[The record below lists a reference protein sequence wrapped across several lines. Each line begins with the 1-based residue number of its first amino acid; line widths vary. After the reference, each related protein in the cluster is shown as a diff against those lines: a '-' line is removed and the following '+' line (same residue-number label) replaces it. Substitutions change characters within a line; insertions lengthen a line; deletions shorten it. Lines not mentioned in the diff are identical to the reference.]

1 MNRVF
6 KNSTI
11 ILLLLV
17 AIPSWASLSS
27 TVDRTQIETNETL
40 QLTVRYSGKS
50 ASGQPDFSAIEKDF
64 SIASNSRQQQYSW
77 VNGESTSYTD
87 WKILLIPKRQGKL
100 TIPSLN
106 FMGSRSQPVTINVRP
121 ADPSAS
127 ATSGQPVF
135 IETTVD
141 KDLAFIQEQII
152 LTHRLHYSVP
162 LQDISMS
169 EFEIPDAIIQQISEE
184 RFNKRI
190 NGKNYS
196 IIEIKFALFGQSV
209 GRLKI
214 PSQQFSAYETSNSG
228 FGGFFSRGNR
238 VIRLTEEKTVAIAA
252 IPAHL
257 SASQWMPSS
266 QVKIEQSW
274 SDNSGTLTA
283 GEPITRTIKI
293 SALGLTAAQIQ
304 PLPSLENSELK
315 LYPDQP
321 TLEDKQTN
329 RGILGERTESLAIV
343 PNQAGQISIP
353 AIEIEWW
360 DTVNNRMQTSRLPA
374 KTFNV
379 IASNKVNQVNSTQPA
394 ISQPVVMGTET
405 HHSEIPAI
413 MRWSLGL
420 NALLIAL
427 LAGLFYWRKT
437 PTAVKPTKAPE
448 AVITAKQQLKKI
460 EKLAANNQL
469 AEMRDSILH
478 WGAEVFPQQPPRSL
492 NQLADLMANP
502 ELKQQFSQLD
512 QSLFKANSDADFEV
526 ETNRMIKALKQF
538 VPVKTKN
545 HSARKELKPLYPK

>member
-6 KNSTI
+6 KNSI
-11 ILLLLV
+11 LILLFLV

-40 QLTVRYSGKS
+40 QLTVRYSGK
-50 ASGQPDFSAIEKDF
+50 APSGEPDFSGIERDF

-77 VNGESTSYTD
+77 VNGQSTSYTD

-106 FMGSRSQPVTINVRP
+106 FMGSRSQAVVINVRP
-121 ADPSAS
+121 ADPSAN

-141 KDLAFIQEQII
+141 KDMAFIQEQII

-162 LQDISMS
+162 LQDISIS

-209 GRLKI
+209 GKLKI
-214 PSQQFSAYETSNSG
+214 PSQRFTAFETSNSG

-238 VIRLTEEKTVAIAA
+238 VIRLTEEKTVDIAP

-257 SASQWMPSS
+257 SASRWMPSS
-266 QVKIEQSW
+266 QVRIEQSW
-274 SDNSGTLTA
+274 SDNSNTLTA
-283 GEPITRTIKI
+283 GEPITRTITI
-293 SALGLTAAQIQ
+293 SALGLSAAQIQ
-304 PLPSLENSELK
+304 PLPSLQNNQLK

-329 RGILGERTESLAIV
+329 RGILGVRTESVAIV
-343 PNQAGQISIP
+343 PNQAGQITIP

-360 DTVNNRMQTSRLPA
+360 DTVNNRMQTSRLPS

-379 IASNKVNQVNSTQPA
+379 VAGNTVNPITNKQPTINPPAVINS
-394 ISQPVVMGTET
+394 GNKG
-405 HHSEIPAI
+405 EIPAI
-413 MRWSLGL
+413 TRWSLGL

-427 LAGLFYWRKT
+427 LVALFYWRKK
-437 PTAVKPTKAPE
+437 PIAVKQRVETEPA
-448 AVITAKQQLKKI
+448 ITAKQLLKKI
-460 EKLAANNQL
+460 EKLAAANRL
-469 AEMRDSILH
+469 AEMRDSIIH
-478 WGAEVFPQQPPRSL
+478 WGAEVFSQQPPRSL
-492 NQLADLMANP
+492 NQLADLMANS
-502 ELKQQFSQLD
+502 ELKQQFNQLD
-512 QSLFKANSDADFEV
+512 QSLFKADSGKDAKVDCQSI
-526 ETNRMIKALKQF
+526 IKALRQF
-538 VPVKTKN
+538 VPVKTPN

>member
-6 KNSTI
+6 KNSI
-11 ILLLLV
+11 LILLFLV

-40 QLTVRYSGKS
+40 QLTVRYSGK
-50 ASGQPDFSAIEKDF
+50 APSGEPDFSGIERDF

-77 VNGESTSYTD
+77 VNGQSTSYTD

-106 FMGSRSQPVTINVRP
+106 FMGSRSQAVVINVRP
-121 ADPSAS
+121 ADPSAN

-141 KDLAFIQEQII
+141 KDMAFIQEQII

-162 LQDISMS
+162 LQDISIS

-209 GRLKI
+209 GKLKI
-214 PSQQFSAYETSNSG
+214 PSQRFTAFETSNSG

-238 VIRLTEEKTVAIAA
+238 VIRLTEEKIVNIAA

-257 SASQWMPSS
+257 SASRWMPSS
-266 QVKIEQSW
+266 QVRIEQSW
-274 SDNSGTLTA
+274 SDNSNTLTA
-283 GEPITRTIKI
+283 GEPITRTITI
-293 SALGLTAAQIQ
+293 SALGLSAAQIQ
-304 PLPSLENSELK
+304 PLPSLQNNQLK

-329 RGILGERTESLAIV
+329 RGILGVRTESVAIV
-343 PNQAGQISIP
+343 PNQAGQITIP

-360 DTVNNRMQTSRLPA
+360 DTVNNRMQTSRLPS
-374 KTFNV
+374 KTLNV
-379 IASNKVNQVNSTQPA
+379 VAGNTVNPITNKQPTINPPAVINSVNK
-394 ISQPVVMGTET
+394 G
-405 HHSEIPAI
+405 EIPAI
-413 MRWSLGL
+413 TRWSLGL

-427 LAGLFYWRKT
+427 LVALFYWRKK
-437 PTAVKPTKAPE
+437 PIAVKQRVETEPA
-448 AVITAKQQLKKI
+448 ITAKQLLKKI
-460 EKLAANNQL
+460 EKLAADNRL
-469 AEMRDSILH
+469 AEMRDSIIH
-478 WGAEVFPQQPPRSL
+478 WGAEVFSQQPPRSL
-492 NQLADLMANP
+492 NQLADLMANS
-502 ELKQQFSQLD
+502 ELKQQFNQLD
-512 QSLFKANSDADFEV
+512 QSLFKADSGKDAKVDCQSI
-526 ETNRMIKALKQF
+526 IKALRQF
-538 VPVKTKN
+538 VPVKTPN

>member
-6 KNSTI
+6 KNSI
-11 ILLLLV
+11 LILLFLV

-40 QLTVRYSGKS
+40 QLTVRYSGK
-50 ASGQPDFSAIEKDF
+50 APSGEPDFSGIERDF

-77 VNGESTSYTD
+77 VNGQSTSYTD

-106 FMGSRSQPVTINVRP
+106 FMGSRSQAVVINVRP
-121 ADPSAS
+121 ADPSAN

-141 KDLAFIQEQII
+141 KDMAFIQEQII

-162 LQDISMS
+162 LQDISIS

-209 GRLKI
+209 GKLKI
-214 PSQQFSAYETSNSG
+214 PSQRFTAFETSNSG

-238 VIRLTEEKTVAIAA
+238 VIRLTEEKIVNIAA

-257 SASQWMPSS
+257 SASRWMPSS
-266 QVKIEQSW
+266 QVRIEQSW
-274 SDNSGTLTA
+274 SDNSNTLTA
-283 GEPITRTIKI
+283 GEPITRTITI
-293 SALGLTAAQIQ
+293 SALGLSAAQIQ
-304 PLPSLENSELK
+304 PLPSLQNNQLK

-329 RGILGERTESLAIV
+329 RGILGVRNESVAIV
-343 PNQAGQISIP
+343 PNQAGQITIP

-360 DTVNNRMQTSRLPA
+360 DTVNNRMQTSRLPS

-379 IASNKVNQVNSTQPA
+379 VAGNTVNPITNKQPTINPPAVINS
-394 ISQPVVMGTET
+394 GNKG
-405 HHSEIPAI
+405 EIPAI
-413 MRWSLGL
+413 TRWSLGL

-427 LAGLFYWRKT
+427 LVALFYWRKK
-437 PTAVKPTKAPE
+437 PIAVKQRVETEPA
-448 AVITAKQQLKKI
+448 ITAKQLLKKI
-460 EKLAANNQL
+460 EKLAADNRL
-469 AEMRDSILH
+469 AEMRDSIIH
-478 WGAEVFPQQPPRSL
+478 WGAEVFSQQPPRSL
-492 NQLADLMANP
+492 NQLADLMANS
-502 ELKQQFSQLD
+502 ELKQQFNQLD
-512 QSLFKANSDADFEV
+512 QSLFKADSGKDAKVDCQSI
-526 ETNRMIKALKQF
+526 IKALRQF
-538 VPVKTKN
+538 VPVKTPN

>member
-6 KNSTI
+6 KNSI
-11 ILLLLV
+11 LILLFLV

-40 QLTVRYSGKS
+40 QLTVRYSGK
-50 ASGQPDFSAIEKDF
+50 APSGEPDFSGIERDF

-77 VNGESTSYTD
+77 VNGQSTSYTD

-106 FMGSRSQPVTINVRP
+106 FMGSRSQAVVINVRP
-121 ADPSAS
+121 ADPSAN

-141 KDLAFIQEQII
+141 KDMAFIQEQII

-162 LQDISMS
+162 LQDISIS

-209 GRLKI
+209 GKLKI
-214 PSQQFSAYETSNSG
+214 PSQRFTAFETSNSG

-238 VIRLTEEKTVAIAA
+238 VIRLTEEKTVDIAP

-257 SASQWMPSS
+257 SASRWMPSS
-266 QVKIEQSW
+266 QVRIEQSW
-274 SDNSGTLTA
+274 SDNSNTLTA
-283 GEPITRTIKI
+283 GEPITRTITI
-293 SALGLTAAQIQ
+293 SALGLSAAQIQ
-304 PLPSLENSELK
+304 PLPSLQNNQLK

-329 RGILGERTESLAIV
+329 RGILGVRTESVAIV
-343 PNQAGQISIP
+343 PNQAGQITIP

-360 DTVNNRMQTSRLPA
+360 DTVNNRMQTSRLPS

-379 IASNKVNQVNSTQPA
+379 VAGNTVNPITNKQPTINPPAVINS
-394 ISQPVVMGTET
+394 GNKG
-405 HHSEIPAI
+405 EIPAI
-413 MRWSLGL
+413 TRWSLGL

-427 LAGLFYWRKT
+427 LVALFYWRKK
-437 PTAVKPTKAPE
+437 PIAVKQRVETEPA
-448 AVITAKQQLKKI
+448 ITAKQLLKKI
-460 EKLAANNQL
+460 EKLAADNRL
-469 AEMRDSILH
+469 AEMRDSIIH
-478 WGAEVFPQQPPRSL
+478 WGAEVFSQQPPRSL
-492 NQLADLMANP
+492 NQLADLMANS
-502 ELKQQFSQLD
+502 ELKQQFNQLD
-512 QSLFKANSDADFEV
+512 QSLFKADSGKDAKVDCQSI
-526 ETNRMIKALKQF
+526 IKALRQF
-538 VPVKTKN
+538 VPVKTPN